1 MLDLVLFASV
11 GPSAARARAAGLGSC
26 IVDLEW
32 QDKSRRQAGADTEI
46 NRDRPEDLE
55 ALRAAGISER
65 LCRVD
70 GPGRWTPHQIEA
82 VLAAGATEIL
92 LPMVRDAADVRAL
105 LEAVDGRAKCGILV
119 ETPEAVA
126 RARELARLELD
137 SVYVGLNDL
146 AIGRGSSHLFVAL
159 LDGTVD
165 RLRGAFAGRR
175 FGVAA
180 ATTVDGGRPVPSR
193 LLLGELARLDCGF
206 TFLRRSFRRDLAGRD
221 LATEVAR
228 IRSLWTE
235 LERRSPEQVAADRRH
250 FVAAVE
256 TAFPTEGTA

>member
-1 MLDLVLFASV
+1 LLDLVLFASS
-11 GPSAARARAAGLGSC
+11 GPSAAAARAAGLEAG

-32 QDKSRRQAGADTEI
+32 QDKERRQAGADTEI
-46 NRDRPEDLE
+46 NRDRPEDVA
-55 ALRAAGISER
+55 ALRAAGIPRR
-65 LCRVD
+65 LCRID
-70 GPGRWTPHQIEA
+70 GPGRWTPHQVEA

-92 LPMVRDAADVRAL
+92 LPMVREAADARAL
-105 LEAVDGRAKCGILV
+105 LAAVGGRARCGILV
-119 ETPEAVA
+119 ETPEAVE
-126 RARELARLELD
+126 RAGELAGLELD
-137 SVYVGLNDL
+137 SIYVGLNDL
-146 AIGRGSSHLFVAL
+146 AIGRGSPHLFVAL

-165 RLRGAFAGRR
+165 RLRAAFSAHR

-193 LLLGELARLDCGF
+193 LLLAELARLGCDF

-221 LATEVAR
+221 LATEVGR

-235 LERRSPEQVAADRRH
+235 LGRRDAGEVVADRRR

-256 TAFPTEGTA
+256 SAFPDGGTR

>member
-1 MLDLVLFASV
+1 VLDLVLFASA
-11 GPSAARARAAGLGSC
+11 GPSAAAARAAGLEAG

-32 QDKSRRQAGADTEI
+32 QDKSCRQAGADTEI
-46 NRDRPEDLE
+46 NRDRPDDLE
-55 ALRAAGISER
+55 PLRAAGIPRR
-65 LCRVD
+65 LCRID
-70 GPGRWTPHQIEA
+70 GPGRWTPHQVEA

-92 LPMVRDAADVRAL
+92 LPMVRDPAEVGAL
-105 LEAVDGRAKCGILV
+105 LEAVAGRAQCGILV

-126 RARELARLELD
+126 RAGELARLELD
-137 SVYVGLNDL
+137 SIYVGLNDL
-146 AIGRGSSHLFVAL
+146 AIGRGSAHLFVAL

-165 RLRGAFAGRR
+165 RLRAVFSAHR

-235 LERRSPEQVAADRRH
+235 LERRDAEEVAADRRR

-256 TAFPTEGTA
+256 SAFPGGGTR